1 MSGCRERGW
10 RDFRWSKQRTSR
22 LSRAEPS
29 ILGERSLAQGQLEEV
44 KMRKQLLLSTGII
57 CCLMLAPGLSYS
69 QAPGGKSEEPKRM
82 QPSEAGKKGA
92 ASQER
97 GAERAQE
104 RAKGGE
110 QKAQGAPAREERG
123 AGPRQAEEKGK
134 AAPSRERPAAAREDS
149 KRSRDEAARPGER
162 EDARKSKRE
171 AQGERQVGRE
181 GKDAKGSAEMKRDRA
196 GGKPAAEAEKTK
208 DGTAASQKEREG
220 TAATQK
226 KEREGTTTT
235 QKESVRDRRDETTKD
250 AAGQAKDRPGTA
262 SETTRTQTQTRETQR
277 QQPGISTEKQVRI
290 SETLTRERLAPP
302 QRNLNISIRAGE
314 RIPRHVRVQRLP
326 AAIVSIEPQYR
337 GYDYFTTEEEIVI
350 VEPRTQR
357 IVSHIPRD
365 ASRIRAA
372 ETGGDRATDSMAA
385 AGGAPCRIMRR
396 DTAGNITEVSPT
408 TVGSTAPQDSLSV
421 TVRAPGGGGSTNPI
435 ALGASDGQIVVAM
448 QGGDCT
454 VTIEPQPR

>member
-1 MSGCRERGW
+1 
-10 RDFRWSKQRTSR
+10 
-22 LSRAEPS
+22 
-29 ILGERSLAQGQLEEV
+29 
-44 KMRKQLLLSTGII
+44 MRKQLLLSTGII
-57 CCLMLAPGLSYS
+57 CLMLAPAVSYG
-69 QAPGGKSEEPKRM
+69 QAPGARGEEQKQMRP
-82 QPSEAGKKGA
+82 ADTGKGA

-104 RAKGGE
+104 RGRAGE
-110 QKAQGAPAREERG
+110 QRTQGAAGREERG
-123 AGPRQAEEKGK
+123 AGSRQTEERGK
-134 AAPSRERPAAAREDS
+134 AAPSSERPATAADD
-149 KRSRDEAARPGER
+149 KRGRD
-162 EDARKSKRE
+162 
-171 AQGERQVGRE
+171 AQTARE
-181 GKDAKGSAEMKRDRA
+181 GKDAKDSGKGSAEMKRESDREKSRA
-196 GGKPAAEAEKTK
+196 ESGKDRSK
-208 DGTAASQKEREG
+208 EG
-220 TAATQK
+220 TAAQ

-235 QKESVRDRRDETTKD
+235 QKEQRRDQRDSSKD
-250 AAGQAKDRPGTA
+250 AADQGKDASRPSTA
-262 SETTRTQTQTRETQR
+262 TDTTRTQPSGQTTQSQTSQTQS
-277 QQPGISTEKQVRI
+277 QQPGISTDKQVRI

-302 QRNLNISIRAGE
+302 QRNLNVSIRVGE
-314 RIPRHVRVQRLP
+314 RIPRYVRVQRLP

-357 IVSHIPRD
+357 IVSQIPRD

-372 ETGGDRATDSMAA
+372 GGGTAGAGRAADAMAQ

-396 DTAGNITEVSPT
+396 DTAGNVTEVSPT
-408 TVGSTAPQDSLSV
+408 TVGSTAPQDSISV